1 MGRVKTKRG
10 RRHPIEPPRLK
21 VAVVTSPA
29 SSESNVNLARDVQ
42 LAKAAVLYADE
53 VELISP
59 GTEIIASLVQL
70 AVAGPDA
77 VVELLSALDE
87 STLSYL
93 NGGREVPES
102 VIENFRLL
110 MAMDDELLETLGS
123 LTGTDAT
130 ELKALAGDARTQV
143 DGMATQLQETA
154 QRMFKDSG
162 ASGVRRHPRKGRIS
176 HGHTRHIRREPFAL
190 NPTRRPVTAAALN
203 ESQEFV
209 GSGRIGLPERL
220 RLELSAGVPPL
231 NG

>member
-154 QRMFKDSG
+154 
-162 ASGVRRHPRKGRIS
+162 
-176 HGHTRHIRREPFAL
+176 
-190 NPTRRPVTAAALN
+190 
-203 ESQEFV
+203 
-209 GSGRIGLPERL
+209 
-220 RLELSAGVPPL
+220 
-231 NG
+231 